1 MFSFKEIK
9 KVIAAAVVL
18 SAIAV
23 YASPSFALEV
33 NCDGKT
39 GQELKNCE
47 ELKALAEKGNKKA
60 EETAKKA
67 QEKATDKGAD
77 AIKEKWNYKNN
88 YDGGKK
94 DEYGFT
100 AAAAKGGDLGEDD
113 SQARIEAANKK
124 KQEASAALSK
134 ALAEGRSKDA
144 EAAQQAMIAANNDI
158 SNAQADAK
166 RYKEAQKA
174 QEKADKEAQKAKEKA
189 EKAQA
194 KADAKVVKAA
204 EKNEKNANKDK
215 AKADKE
221 VKKLQEKCEKDPA
234 KCDTA
239 ALQAALAK
247 QQTAAAAA
255 DAAKKQREDIDGTT
269 AAREKAEQDRLAA
282 EAAANGAAG
291 DDGDILNAA
300 SDADTTGVAEANA
313 APKRCEGA
321 NGIFEII
328 ACKAITT
335 LADLRTILYIISGF
349 GLIAFAWSAIFNK
362 ISWKH
367 FAQICIALFL
377 LSMMGT
383 FIGYFGYDG
392 DYESLKFGEY
402 LKDGYEKPDNTVHC
416 TPTDDGCELPE
427 VEVVGKA
434 SKKWSLKD
442 LKGSIQSGISAVK
455 KAHSAYQTAK
465 STVENVVSNAK
476 TIGNAIKNGEG
487 GLDGILNTMTTVAGA
502 TGNIMNSGQLL
513 ANNLAANIGGI
524 SEDVKLAGMSAEDR
538 ERRAQTQKR
547 YAELKD
553 QCTTGKCNADQMAE
567 YEDLKQ
573 VVEGGGKISGKTGI
587 QNWLDNDG
595 KGGGATI
602 MSGINK
608 VGNITNNVSNA
619 VTNTANAAQNGMSMG
634 NDIGGGALGNILGAA
649 MGAATGVGEG
659 IGMVGDENFNF
670 KSEAKKREEKAAA
683 EEEAYKA
690 SDKYV
695 VATSKDGKS
704 EVRGD
709 GSIKTTHDNGTV
721 VVTSKDGTKTATTK
735 NGSTVVQNTDGSKV
749 VTNSNGTVTTYDKDG
764 KVVNVDKSNTKV
776 THGGTASL
784 ADLAKKSSS
793 GGGAGNNSASSAN
806 ASGDN
811 SSGDSN
817 SADNKAKED
826 CEAKEGKYDASTKKC
841 HECLSSDVKTKKCN
855 KWAE

>member
-1 MFSFKEIK
+1 MSGTDWEGAMFSFKEIK

-47 ELKALAEKGNKKA
+47 ELKALAAKGNQKAADTKKKA
-60 EETAKKA
+60 D
-67 QEKATDKGAD
+67 EKAVDKAVK
-77 AIKEKWNYKNN
+77 ANNEKWNYKNN

-100 AAAAKGGDLGEDD
+100 AAAAKGGDLGKDD

-134 ALAEGRSKDA
+134 ALAEGRTEDA
-144 EAAQQAMIAANNDI
+144 AAAQQAMIAANNDI

-174 QEKADKEAQKAKEKA
+174 QEKADKEAQKAKDKA

-204 EKNEKNANKDK
+204 EKNEKSANKDK

-247 QQTAAAAA
+247 QEAAAAAA

-269 AAREKAEQDRLAA
+269 AAREQA
-282 EAAANGAAG
+282 EADKAAAQAAADGAAG
-291 DDGDILNAA
+291 NDSDIL
-300 SDADTTGVAEANA
+300 DATSQADKDGVAEANA
-313 APKRCEGA
+313 APKRCAGAEGV
-321 NGIFEII
+321 FEII

-335 LADLRTILYIISGF
+335 LADLRTILYIIAGF

-427 VEVVGKA
+427 VTVTAKA
-434 SKKWSLKD
+434 AKKWSLSD
-442 LKGSIQSGISAVK
+442 LKSSIQSGISAVK
-455 KAHSAYQTAK
+455 KAHSTYQTAK

-476 TIGNAIKNGEG
+476 TIGNAIAHGEG
-487 GLDGILNTMTTVAGA
+487 GLDGILNTMTTVANA

-513 ANNLAANIGGI
+513 ANNIAANIGGI
-524 SEDVKLAGMSAEDR
+524 SEDIKLAGLSAEER
-538 ERRAQTQKR
+538 EKRAQTQKR

-567 YEDLKQ
+567 YEDLKR
-573 VVEGGGKISGKTGI
+573 VVEGIDKEQMAVLEAKCGKGECSEDEQRELGYMQAAVENGTAGGGRISGNTGI
-587 QNWLDNDG
+587 QNWLNNDG

-608 VGNITNNVSNA
+608 VGNITNNVTNS
-619 VTNTANAAQNGMSMG
+619 VTKTANAAQNGMAIGSSV
-634 NDIGGGALGNILGAA
+634 GGGTTGDILG
-649 MGAATGVGEG
+649 GIFGVATAVGEG
-659 IGMVGDENFNF
+659 IGMKGDENFNF
-670 KSEAKKREEKAAA
+670 QSGASKRQEQREAEEK
-683 EEEAYKA
+683 AYKA

-704 EVRGD
+704 DRK
-709 GSIKTTHDNGTV
+709 SV
-721 VVTSKDGTKTATTK
+721 V
-735 NGSTVVQNTDGSKV
+735 
-749 VTNSNGTVTTYDKDG
+749 
-764 KVVNVDKSNTKV
+764 
-776 THGGTASL
+776 
-784 ADLAKKSSS
+784 
-793 GGGAGNNSASSAN
+793 
-806 ASGDN
+806 
-811 SSGDSN
+811 
-817 SADNKAKED
+817 
-826 CEAKEGKYDASTKKC
+826 
-841 HECLSSDVKTKKCN
+841 
-855 KWAE
+855 